1 MSDNPNGQVLDY
13 LREQF
18 ARLHTKLD
26 HLAEDVTDLKRRMT
40 SLEAQ
45 VALLH
50 GDFANQSAH
59 RPAGHPIGAHR
70 ETPGP
75 DRNCAVVRAERL
87 QADTT

>member
-50 GDFANQSAH
+50 GDFANQSM
-59 RPAGHPIGAHR
+59 RIDR
-70 ETPGP
+70 LDTRLERIERRLDLTETAPS
-75 DRNCAVVRAERL
+75 
-87 QADTT
+87 